1 MLKSLKLLKC
11 FRRPGAPAA
20 AQLDALAQSQA
31 VIEFLPDG
39 TIVSANDYFLRAM
52 GYELHELVG
61 RHHSILVAPQERAS
75 PDYKDFWQ
83 RLGEGTFDS
92 GQYKRI
98 AKDGRE
104 VWIQATYNPII
115 DRAGKVARI
124 VKYGADI
131 TSEKL
136 RQADLEGQIAA
147 ISKSQAV
154 IEFSLDGVILYAND
168 SFLQSMGYEYDE
180 IVGRHHAI
188 FVEPGL
194 RESAE
199 YKEFWRKLRAGNF
212 DANIYR
218 RVGKN
223 GKEVW
228 IQATYNPILDM
239 NGRPFKVVK
248 YATDIT
254 RQTQSTQTL
263 ARAVREMAQVV
274 QVNATQANEA
284 EALTRDAANNAD
296 VGGANVAALMKRMTE
311 LTEASSKISE
321 ITTLLDSIAFQTNLL
336 ALNAAI
342 EAARA
347 GQLGRG
353 FSVVASEVRA
363 LAHRSAESAKAI
375 ATLISNSVQQINSGE
390 AQARSVGETMQQLT
404 DSVQAVRGL
413 MTQIAESAQAQTEGV
428 ATVHAAIRELEHK
441 RTN

>member
-1 MLKSLKLLKC
+1 MLKSLKLLNC

-20 AQLDALAQSQA
+20 AQLDALSQSQA

-39 TIVSANDYFLRAM
+39 TIVHANEYFLNAM
-52 GYELHELVG
+52 GYDLQDLVG
-61 RHHSILVAPQERAS
+61 RHHSILVTPLERAS
-75 PDYKDFWQ
+75 ADYQAFWR
-83 RLGEGTFDS
+83 RLGKGNFDS

-98 AKDGRE
+98 GKDGRE

-115 DRAGKVARI
+115 DRRGRVARV

-131 TSEKL
+131 TGEKM
-136 RQADLEGQIAA
+136 RQADMEGQIAA

-154 IEFSLDGVILYAND
+154 IEFSLDGIILYANE
-168 SFLQSMGYEYDE
+168 SFLQAMGYEYDE
-180 IVGRHHAI
+180 IVGRHHSM
-188 FVEPGL
+188 FVEAGE
-194 RESAE
+194 RESAD

-212 DANIYR
+212 DANVYR

-223 GKEVW
+223 AREVW

-254 RQTQSTQTL
+254 RQVQSTQTL
-263 ARAVREMAQVV
+263 ARVVQEMAQVV

-284 EALTRDAANNAD
+284 HGLTREAADSAD
-296 VGGANVAALMKRMTE
+296 LGGANVAALMKRMTE
-311 LTEASSKISE
+311 LTEASSRISE

-347 GQLGRG
+347 GQAGRG
-353 FSVVASEVRA
+353 FSVVAGEVRA

-375 ATLISNSVQQINSGE
+375 ATLISDSVEQISSGE

-404 DSVQAVRGL
+404 TSVQAVRTL
-413 MTQIAESAQAQTEGV
+413 MTQIADSAQAQTEGV
-428 ATVHAAIRELEHK
+428 ATVHAAIKELEHK
-441 RTN
+441 RSK